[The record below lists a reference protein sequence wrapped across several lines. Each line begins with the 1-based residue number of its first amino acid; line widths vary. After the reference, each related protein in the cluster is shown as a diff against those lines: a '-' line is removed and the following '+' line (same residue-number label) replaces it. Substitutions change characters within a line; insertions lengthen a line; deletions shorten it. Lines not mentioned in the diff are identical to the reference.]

1 MKTFRIENTGQRGWF
16 IGSFPGAAFVSDQ
29 VEVCYTVEK
38 VGKPLSHYH
47 TKCTETMMIV
57 SGLAICRGQKLSD
70 GDIIVLDPGEVNDI
84 EYLKETQVISVK
96 TPAGGDDKVLI

>member
-29 VEVCYTVEK
+29 VEVCYTVEQ

-47 TKCTETMMIV
+47 TKCTETIFV
-57 SGLAICRGQKLSD
+57 VRGKMLHQGKQYTK
-70 GDIIVLDPGEVNDI
+70 GDIIVLEPGEINDC
-84 EYLKETQVISVK
+84 EYLEETEVVAVK
-96 TPAGGDDKVLI
+96 IPAGGDDKILI